1 MSLPGLAAILAG
13 ISGRSPLS
21 VAYTATDTSSVSGT
35 SYTFSSKAIGTA
47 AADRYIVIAISS
59 NGSSSNPTASSVTVA
74 GTSCTK
80 TAADTD
86 LAAGP
91 RATIALWITNS
102 PIASGTTADIA
113 ITYGSTNSVCSIGV
127 WAVYGI
133 TSATPTATKNAKYT
147 VGSTTTFSAALSL
160 PTDGIVIAAEA
171 SSATSATNI
180 SWSIV
185 TEDFDAAHGSYKL
198 TGGSLNNA
206 SGSVTPASTGTTR
219 NGGFVAASWS

>member
-21 VAYTATDTSSVSGT
+21 VSYAATDTSSVSGT
-35 SYTFSSKAIGTA
+35 SYTFASTAIGTA
-47 AADRYIVIAISS
+47 AADRYIVLAVSS

-86 LAAGP
+86 VSSGRP
-91 RATIALWITNS
+91 TIALWVTNS
-102 PIASGTTADIA
+102 AITSGTTADIVV
-113 ITYGSTNSVCSIGV
+113 TYGSTNSVCSIGV

-133 TSATPTATKNAKYT
+133 TSATPTATQNTKYS

-160 PTDGIVIAAEA
+160 PTDGIVISAES

-185 TEDFDAAHGSYKL
+185 TEDFDAAHGSFKL
-198 TGGSLNNA
+198 TGASLNNA
-206 SGSVTPASTGTTR
+206 SGSVTPASTATSR
-219 NGGFVAASWS
+219 NGGIVAASWS